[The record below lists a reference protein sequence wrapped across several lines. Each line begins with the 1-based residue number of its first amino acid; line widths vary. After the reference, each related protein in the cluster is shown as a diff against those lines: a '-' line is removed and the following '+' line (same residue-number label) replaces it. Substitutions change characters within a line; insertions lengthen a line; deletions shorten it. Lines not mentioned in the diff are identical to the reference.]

1 MFWPEKANMNLP
13 AEVAEGSKN
22 LGEGPITNRL
32 SISASVLF
40 SISANQGGGTCPL
53 ALPLP
58 PPLSPVNTN
67 PGVTTKAT

>member
-40 SISANQGGGTCPL
+40 SISANQGGGYM
-53 ALPLP
+53 P
-58 PPLSPVNTN
+58 PPGSPSS
-67 PGVTTKAT
+67 ATPESCEYKSRSDN